1 MKMEGCTAA
10 ILLMLSLEA
19 LVAGLLSAAVADD
32 GVDTIIR
39 LPIHG
44 NNSRLAKSVLYKLGM
59 HLLWSDVVDRAGVR
73 GDLSGLQAGRSPPR
87 LQRSTRRRRNG
98 CC

>member
-1 MKMEGCTAA
+1 MKMERCKAA

-19 LVAGLLSAAVADD
+19 LVAGRLSAAVVDD

-44 NNSRLAKSVLYKLGM
+44 NNFINP
-59 HLLWSDVVDRAGVR
+59 
-73 GDLSGLQAGRSPPR
+73 RS
-87 LQRSTRRRRNG
+87 S
-98 CC
+98 